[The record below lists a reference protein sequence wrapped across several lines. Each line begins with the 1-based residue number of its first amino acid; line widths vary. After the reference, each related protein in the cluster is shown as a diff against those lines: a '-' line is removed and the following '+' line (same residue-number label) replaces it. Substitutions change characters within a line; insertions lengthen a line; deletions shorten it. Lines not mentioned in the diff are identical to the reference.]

1 MIYKSK
7 EIYHMHKRFM
17 ILTISLKQK
26 KQLSILL
33 FQLDV
38 TAVILQILK
47 LIKGHIQTTQ
57 IN

>member
-1 MIYKSK
+1 
-7 EIYHMHKRFM
+7 M